1 MSSIKGLVLAGDF
14 RQYVI
19 WLQENEKNR
28 SDYPYLDNEE
38 TYRQMQGR
46 HKDTPV
52 YLVGTYRDRYNAYK
66 FVKERFTNLH
76 KDTVRLGFNANPDK
90 YREPEAEPIPHN
102 DDTYFD

>member
-28 SDYPYLDNEE
+28 SEYPYLGNEE
-38 TYRQMQGR
+38 TYNQMLGIHR
-46 HKDTPV
+46 DTPV
-52 YLVGTYRDRYNAYK
+52 YLVGTYRDRHTIYTWIKGK
-66 FVKERFTNLH
+66 FKNLY

-90 YREPEAEPIPHN
+90 HREPEAEPIPHN